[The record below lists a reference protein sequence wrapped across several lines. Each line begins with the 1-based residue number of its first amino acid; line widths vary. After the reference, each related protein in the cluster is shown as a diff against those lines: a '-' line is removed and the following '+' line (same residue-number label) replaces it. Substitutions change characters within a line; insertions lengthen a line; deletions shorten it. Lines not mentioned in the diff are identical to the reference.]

1 MTYDGSEVGM
11 RNRDDWGF
19 GQGFPFGPGFPF
31 GGWRGGGGP
40 GRGPRRR
47 GQMFGS
53 GEVKFVIL
61 RLLKEKPRH
70 GYEVI
75 RALEEKMGGC
85 YTPSAGT
92 VYPTLQLLE
101 DEGYVRAV
109 ETDGKKVYHVTPEGE
124 RYLEEHRDFLD
135 EILDRVRETVR
146 EFTGGGIGEV
156 QSAFAHL
163 AGTTFKRAWRRG
175 PDDPALKQ
183 VAEILRKA
191 ADDIEQAW
199 QTRTV

>member
-1 MTYDGSEVGM
+1 
-11 RNRDDWGF
+11 
-19 GQGFPFGPGFPF
+19 
-31 GGWRGGGGP
+31 
-40 GRGPRRR
+40 
-47 GQMFGS
+47 MFES

-75 RALEEKMGGC
+75 KAIEEKFSG
-85 YTPSAGT
+85 YYSPSAGT

-109 ETDGKKVYHVTPEGE
+109 ETDGKKVYHITPEGE
-124 RYLEEHRDFLD
+124 AYLETHRDLLE

-146 EFTGGGIGEV
+146 DFTGGGLGEL
-156 QSAFAHL
+156 QGAFVHL
-163 AGTTFKRAWRRG
+163 AGVTFKRAWRRG
-175 PDDPALKQ
+175 PDDPALRH
-183 VAEILRKA
+183 VAEVLRKA

-199 QTRTV
+199 RGGEASVGGSGEEQTS

>member
-1 MTYDGSEVGM
+1 MGNPWND
-11 RNRDDWGF
+11 F
-19 GQGFPFGPGFPF
+19 GFGPGFGPF
-31 GGWRGGGGP
+31 GAKGWAGVWGSRG
-40 GRGPRRR
+40 RRR
-47 GQMFGS
+47 QFFES
-53 GEVKFVIL
+53 GEIKFVIL

-75 RALEEKMGGC
+75 KALEERMGGC

-124 RYLEEHRDFLD
+124 RFLD
-135 EILDRVRETVR
+135 AHSDVLDDIVGRVRDAVHD
-146 EFTGGGIGEV
+146 FAGGAMGELHG
-156 QSAFAHL
+156 AFARV
-163 AGTTFKRAWRRG
+163 ATTTFKRAWRRG
-175 PDDPALKQ
+175 PEDPALKR
-183 VAEILRKA
+183 VTEILKKA

-199 QTRTV
+199 QSS